1 MKIDVTSNAKKNIV
15 VGVTSKVILL
25 ILPFISRM
33 VINRTIGVEYLGL
46 NSLFTSILSVLTL
59 SEMGLSSALVYHMYK
74 PIAEDN
80 KSEISS
86 LLNFYRKAYIFI
98 GTFIL
103 TIGLILTPFLP
114 VLINGTNFEGVSI
127 YAIYFIQ
134 LLNTVLSYYLFAYK
148 QSLLIAYQKDY
159 VNSMINVLIQA
170 GLQIVQI
177 IILLNTKNYYLYILC
192 LPIFT
197 VLNNL
202 WVAFFT
208 KKLFPD
214 IKCSGKVNTHII
226 KSIKKLVVG
235 SFIQRVCTTTRN
247 SLDSI
252 FISAYV
258 GLTVTAIYNNYFTV
272 FNGITVILS
281 IIATSV
287 SGGIGNHIVIKSVE
301 ENFEELKKL
310 DMLYMLVSTWCM
322 ICLLCLSQTFMRLW
336 MGENMI
342 FPIKTVIMLCI
353 YFYVLKMG
361 DIRGLYYTAT
371 GMWWEMRYRSIG
383 ETISN
388 VLLNILLGKF
398 FGIDGII
405 CATIISIVF
414 FNFIWGTK
422 IVFKNY
428 FGENKILEYYKSHLS
443 YILIAMLVSCIV
455 YIVTSKIILSSLLL
469 QLVAKAIVC
478 GILTGILLLIFYSRN
493 TLFRPAIKIIRRK
506 GKV

>member
-15 VGVTSKVILL
+15 IGVTSKVILL

-46 NSLFTSILSVLTL
+46 NSLFTSVLSVLTL

-86 LLNFYRKAYIFI
+86 LLNFYRKAYIVI
-98 GTFIL
+98 GTFIFI
-103 TIGLILTPFLP
+103 IGVALIPFLP
-114 VLINGTNFEGVSI
+114 ILINGGNFEGVNI
-127 YAIYFIQ
+127 YVIYFVQ

-159 VNSMINVLIQA
+159 VNSIINLLTQS
-170 GLQIVQI
+170 GLQVVQI

-202 WVAFFT
+202 WIAFFT

-214 IKCSGKVNTHII
+214 IRCTGKVNTRII
-226 KSIKKLVVG
+226 KSIKKLVAG
-235 SFIQRVCTTTRN
+235 SFIQKACATTRN

-252 FISAYV
+252 CISAFV
-258 GLTVTAIYNNYFTV
+258 GITITAIYNNYFTI
-272 FNGITVILS
+272 FNGITVILG
-281 IIATSV
+281 IVATSV

-322 ICLLCLSQTFMRLW
+322 VCLLCLSQTFMKLW

-342 FPIKTVIMLCI
+342 FPIKTVIMLCV
-353 YFYVLKMG
+353 YFYALKMG
-361 DIRGLYYTAT
+361 DIRGIYYTAT

-388 VLLNILLGKF
+388 ILLNILLGKF

-422 IVFKNY
+422 IVFKSY
-428 FGENKILEYYKSHLS
+428 FGENKILEYYKAHLT
-443 YILIAMLVSCIV
+443 YILIAVIVSCIV
-455 YIVTSKIILSSLLL
+455 YLITSKIVLSSLIL
-469 QLVAKAIVC
+469 QFIVKTIVC
-478 GILTGILLLIFYSRN
+478 GLFAGILLLIFYSRN
-493 TLFRPAIKIIRRK
+493 ALFRPAIKLIRRK
-506 GKV
+506 GKE

>member
-15 VGVTSKVILL
+15 VGVISKVILL

-86 LLNFYRKAYIFI
+86 LLNFYKKAYIVI
-98 GTFIL
+98 GTFIFI
-103 TIGLILTPFLP
+103 IGLVLLPFLP
-114 VLINGTNFEGVSI
+114 ILINGGNFEGVNI
-127 YAIYFIQ
+127 YVIYFVQ

-159 VNSMINVLIQA
+159 VNSIINLLTQS

-197 VLNNL
+197 ILNNL
-202 WVAFFT
+202 WIAFFT

-214 IKCSGKVNTHII
+214 IRCTGKINTRII

-235 SFIQRVCTTTRN
+235 SFIQKACTTTRN

-252 FISAYV
+252 CISAFV
-258 GLTVTAIYNNYFTV
+258 GITITAIYNNYFTI
-272 FNGITVILS
+272 FNGITVILG
-281 IIATSV
+281 IVATSV

-310 DMLYMLVSTWCM
+310 DMLYMLLSTWCM
-322 ICLLCLSQTFMRLW
+322 VCLLCLSQPFMKLW

-342 FPIKTVIMLCI
+342 FPINTVIMLCV

-361 DIRGLYYTAT
+361 DIRGIYYTAT

-388 VLLNILLGKF
+388 ILLNILLGKF

-422 IVFKNY
+422 IVFKSY
-428 FGENKILEYYKSHLS
+428 FGENKIIEYYKAHLT
-443 YILIAMLVSCIV
+443 YILIAMIVSCIV
-455 YIVTSKIILSSLLL
+455 YLITSKIVLSSLIL
-469 QLVAKAIVC
+469 QLIVKTIVC
-478 GILTGILLLIFYSRN
+478 SIFAGTLLLIFYSRN
-493 TLFRPAIKIIRRK
+493 ALFRPAIKLIRRR
-506 GKV
+506 GKE